1 MSRCSILGRCSSQP
15 VAIAITSQPETP
27 SSYHGAT
34 LSSFTSLTLHPYPLV
49 AFSVRL
55 PSRLA
60 DYLRPASTAAP
71 STTTTSES
79 RDPEIDDVTPT
90 LTPDP
95 LAAPSPP
102 GLAGGKKLNISLLST
117 SHEPIA
123 LDLSRPGAD
132 HSHIFSA
139 APFTLPTIKPSTP
152 DATFSGSSN
161 SKQIEATASLPILP
175 DAIGNISC
183 EVVSSTLLKDVC
195 PSVVDEE
202 KIDFDDEVEGAGLFD
217 VPPTPAQAAPEG
229 TASSKTPSLEG
240 GVHGSELFICRVL
253 SVEGGSGKDSPL
265 LYLKQKYTT
274 ASV

>member
-1 MSRCSILGRCSSQP
+1 LCSSQP
-15 VAIAITSQPETP
+15 VAIAITSQPESP
-27 SSYHGAT
+27 SAYHGAT

-71 STTTTSES
+71 TTTTTESGS
-79 RDPEIDDVTPT
+79 RDPDIDDVTPT

-132 HSHIFSA
+132 HSPIFSS
-139 APFTLPTIKPSTP
+139 APFVLPTIQPSTP
-152 DATFSGSSN
+152 NATFSGSSN
-161 SKQIEATASLPILP
+161 SNKIEATASLPILP
-175 DAIGNISC
+175 DAIGNLSC
-183 EVVSSTLLKDVC
+183 EVVTSTVLKDIC
-195 PSVVDEE
+195 PSVADEE

-217 VPPTPAQAAPEG
+217 VPPTSAQAAPEG
-229 TASSKTPSLEG
+229 TGSSKTPSAGG

-274 ASV
+274 AQV

>member
-1 MSRCSILGRCSSQP
+1 M
-15 VAIAITSQPETP
+15 
-27 SSYHGAT
+27 
-34 LSSFTSLTLHPYPLV
+34 
-49 AFSVRL
+49 

-71 STTTTSES
+71 SVTTSDPAT

-117 SHEPIA
+117 THEPIA

-132 HSHIFSA
+132 HSHLFST
-139 APFTLPTIKPSTP
+139 APFTLPKIQPSTP

-161 SKQIEATASLPILP
+161 SKRIEATASLPILP
-175 DAIGNISC
+175 DAIGNLSC

-217 VPPTPAQAAPEG
+217 VPPTSAQAAPEG
-229 TASSKTPSLEG
+229 TVSSKTSSPR

-253 SVEGGSGKDSPL
+253 NVEGGSGKDSPL

-274 ASV
+274 AAV